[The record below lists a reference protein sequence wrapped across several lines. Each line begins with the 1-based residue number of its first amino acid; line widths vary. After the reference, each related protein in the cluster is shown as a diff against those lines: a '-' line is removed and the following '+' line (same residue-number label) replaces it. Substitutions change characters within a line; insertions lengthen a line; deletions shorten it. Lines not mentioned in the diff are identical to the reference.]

1 MMAATQTTLYEKVVD
16 VTTEY
21 LGPASERFIDRQ
33 IRTHLDKKPQEL
45 SKKDLLKLIDWL
57 KLVLAMLTEDD
68 QTVDDFTSDLL
79 FLAKP

>member
-1 MMAATQTTLYEKVVD
+1 MMAATQNTLYEKVVD